1 MDWTC
6 PIFLH
11 VEHAGAPFGKARYSR
26 DGDWLGGN
34 TATPCTI
41 LKSESSSLAQ
51 KDAFPHGS
59 GLARAPSAVFAHMQ
73 ERPSQWLVA
82 GGAFC
87 QIRFFGFLL
96 RNSFDIALTTM
107 AVVGSQKFRERRTF
121 FDRFRRKE
129 KGRHHCRPFRGL

>member
-1 MDWTC
+1 MQNFEKRILE
-6 PIFLH
+6 P
-11 VEHAGAPFGKARYSR
+11 GA
-26 DGDWLGGN
+26 
-34 TATPCTI
+34 
-41 LKSESSSLAQ
+41 KSC
-51 KDAFPHGS
+51 FPHGS

-96 RNSFDIALTTM
+96 RISFDIALTTM
-107 AVVGSQKFRERRTF
+107 AVVGSKKFRERRTF

-129 KGRHHCRPFRGL
+129 KGRHHCRPSEIVEVRGP